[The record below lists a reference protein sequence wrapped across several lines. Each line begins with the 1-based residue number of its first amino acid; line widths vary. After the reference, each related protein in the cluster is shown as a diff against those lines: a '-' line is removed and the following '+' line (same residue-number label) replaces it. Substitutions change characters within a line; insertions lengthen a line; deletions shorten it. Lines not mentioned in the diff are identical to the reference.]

1 MRGVDLKLGQ
11 ERFGLDIKK
20 KFFSERVVTYWKRL
34 HREVIESL
42 SLEAFKKRVDVT
54 FGVELRDLLRCLQ
67 TPVIP

>member
-1 MRGVDLKLGQ
+1 MGQ
-11 ERFGLDIKK
+11 ERFGLDIRK

-42 SLEAFKKRVDVT
+42 SLEAFKKRVDMT
-54 FGVELRDLLRCLQ
+54 FGVGLCDLLRCLQ